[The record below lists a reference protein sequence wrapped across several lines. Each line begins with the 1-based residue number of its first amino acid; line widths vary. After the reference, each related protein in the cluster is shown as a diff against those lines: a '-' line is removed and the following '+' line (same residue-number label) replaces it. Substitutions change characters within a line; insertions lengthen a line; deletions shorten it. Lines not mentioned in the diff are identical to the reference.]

1 MYFRIWVVF
10 LLGFLLH
17 GCTRLVLRIKS
28 INPFHKGVGTAPAG
42 AAMAAPLFRP
52 FFIFFIFLLF
62 FFKHTATKRDDLS
75 ANVANPCPDRG
86 LLQNQKSMY
95 TEMAPN
101 AWECLQLASIFEFF
115 SRGRVMFVPDRSIF
129 LVFCRIKKSFIVVTV
144 H

>member
-1 MYFRIWVVF
+1 MQ
-10 LLGFLLH
+10 
-17 GCTRLVLRIKS
+17 GCRNRTGL
-28 INPFHKGVGTAPAG
+28 
-42 AAMAAPLFRP
+42 AAPLFRP
-52 FFIFFIFLLF
+52 FFFFSTLQQ
-62 FFKHTATKRDDLS
+62 S
-75 ANVANPCPDRG
+75 AMISAQTWQILVPDRG

-101 AWECLQLASIFEFF
+101 AWECLQLASIFEFV